1 MSASHLV
8 NKHPKSWSSFPLLAA
23 VLLVQAACM
32 STKAPERT
40 ATMDAFGVDDDLNA
54 RRVRL
59 SAQNLANLYMST
71 VELTADSIAKLSG
84 EPAIQYAA
92 LEWKANA
99 IPAFQR
105 AMYQTDP
112 LVSYVDGWT
121 LIVQMRQFYD
131 TGAGRTRFGPYQD
144 VAVNGILAV
153 ETKIDSTALA
163 NRPPEVY
170 DRFHNFVYSW
180 ADAHPLN
187 DLFLRQSVGEAAM
200 MHLSDDRPE
209 GLGQLGTLT
218 EFATDAQQMS
228 LMLATYIPKEVRW
241 QSELLISSLADT
253 TRLSPVLAAVDS
265 MAVMRALTALI
276 EHTPGMIAEER
287 AALFTEIS
295 RERLAIL
302 ENLEGQRI
310 ATLDAAVEL
319 INSERTGTIRELAAL
334 IAAERGAITETID
347 VNRVAI
353 MEETRALVD
362 HIVVRLLQ
370 VMALFGVVVVAAVL
384 LFLRRRPA
392 AV

>member
-1 MSASHLV
+1 
-8 NKHPKSWSSFPLLAA
+8 
-23 VLLVQAACM
+23 
-32 STKAPERT
+32 
-40 ATMDAFGVDDDLNA
+40 MDAFGVDDDLNA

-84 EPAIQYAA
+84 EPAIQYAS

-112 LVSYVDGWT
+112 LISYVDGWT

-153 ETKIDSTALA
+153 ETKVDSTARA

-218 EFATDAQQMS
+218 EFAADAQQMS

-265 MAVMRALTALI
+265 MAVMQALTALI

-353 MEETRALVD
+353 IEETRALVD

-384 LFLRRRPA
+384 IFLRRRPA